1 MSILVSSPNLA
12 KVSTKVSSLS
22 SIVDDHDGENRRK
35 DKKIAGESQRYD
47 FVMSLYNFFYAIV
60 ANDGQFVKKIMARVR
75 RHDEMI
81 L

>member
-12 KVSTKVSSLS
+12 KVSTKVSSLLC
-22 SIVDDHDGENRRK
+22 IVDDHDGENRRK
-35 DKKIAGESQRYD
+35 DKKIGESQRYD

>member
-12 KVSTKVSSLS
+12 KVSTKVSSLL
-22 SIVDDHDGENRRK
+22 SIADDHDGENRRK
-35 DKKIAGESQRYD
+35 DKKIGESQRYD

>member
-1 MSILVSSPNLA
+1 MITMERTEG
-12 KVSTKVSSLS
+12 KTKKSQ
-22 SIVDDHDGENRRK
+22 ENRR
-35 DKKIAGESQRYD
+35 GD

>member
-12 KVSTKVSSLS
+12 KVSTKVSSLL

-35 DKKIAGESQRYD
+35 DKKIGESQRYD